1 MTSPDLALGTRP
13 TIIRRGLRLEYFT
26 LAWNSL
32 EALVAIVSGVLAG
45 SIALVGFGFDSV
57 IECASGA
64 ALIWRLQSDHD
75 LANRERRERLA
86 VRLVGAS
93 FLLLAI
99 YIAYDAIHTL
109 IRHEAPEKSLPGILL
124 AIASL
129 VVMPLLARA
138 KRRVASALNSGA
150 MQADSRQTDLCAYL
164 SAILLGGL
172 TVNALFGWRW
182 ADPVAGLIMI
192 PIIVR
197 EGIEGIR
204 GETCCD
210 SPLMPHAA
218 CEHETCCDP
227 DTSERT

>member
-1 MTSPDLALGTRP
+1 MTSA
-13 TIIRRGLRLEYFT
+13 TITNRSIVVRRGLRLEYFT

-32 EALVAIVSGVLAG
+32 EALVAIISGFLAG

-64 ALIWRLQSDHD
+64 TLLWRLHSDHD
-75 LANRERRERLA
+75 HANRERRERLA
-86 VRLVGAS
+86 VRMVGTS

-99 YIAYDAIHTL
+99 YIAYEAIHTL
-109 IRHEAPEKSLPGILL
+109 VHHESPEKSLPGIVL

-129 VVMPLLARA
+129 IVMPLLARA

-172 TVNALFGWRW
+172 IVNALLGWWW
-182 ADPVAGLIMI
+182 ADPVAGLVMI

-197 EGIEGIR
+197 EGIRGIR

-210 SPLMPHAA
+210 SPLVSDTGCHNDA
-218 CEHETCCDP
+218 CCGHGE
-227 DTSERT
+227 SGRA

>member
-1 MTSPDLALGTRP
+1 MSSPDLALGTRP
-13 TIIRRGLRLEYFT
+13 NIIRRGLRLEYYT

-32 EALVAIVSGVLAG
+32 EALVAIVSGLLAG

-64 ALIWRLQSDHD
+64 ALIWRLRLDHD
-75 LANRERRERLA
+75 HLNRERHERLA

-109 IRHEAPEKSLPGILL
+109 IRHEAPEKSIPGILL

-129 VVMPLLARA
+129 IVMPVLARA

-172 TVNALFGWRW
+172 IVNALFGWWW
-182 ADPVAGLIMI
+182 ADPVAGLVMI

-197 EGIEGIR
+197 EGIEGLR
-204 GETCCD
+204 GETCCE
-210 SPLMPHAA
+210 SPLSVESCKHDS
-218 CEHETCCDP
+218 CCDHDKP
-227 DTSERT
+227 ERA